1 MWKCWNATLCINTFW
16 FRSPQ
21 PSPILAV
28 SKADL
33 TPQQSS
39 CCEPC
44 TDPLRK
50 QHGNC
55 TTWCQLVNF
64 ASTVLFK
71 TLCDRVFLFV
81 CLVFVLFFCHE
92 KPLWTP
98 AAIFTQA
105 RVGTLPPECPVGLW
119 LVQTGLLQ
127 HKELTIKVQAQLPQP
142 LSGSIRTG
150 FCPWFLFSYLCVCVF
165 CWNVPVCAP
174 H

>member
-81 CLVFVLFFCHE
+81 CLVFVLFFLPRKAFVNSSSHFYPGSSGNTSPRVPSGPVVSANGAFTAQRTDN
-92 KPLWTP
+92 KGAGSTSTASLWVYKD
-98 AAIFTQA
+98 
-105 RVGTLPPECPVGLW
+105 R
-119 LVQTGLLQ
+119 LL
-127 HKELTIKVQAQLPQP
+127 
-142 LSGSIRTG
+142 SM
-150 FCPWFLFSYLCVCVF
+150 VF
-165 CWNVPVCAP
+165 V
-174 H
+174 